1 MAASTSFD
9 VNALSIQ
16 QTKTPGQLPPSQ
28 SLIFGQ
34 QFTDH
39 MLTIKWH
46 AQTGWQAP
54 EIKPY
59 GDLSLS
65 PAATVLHY
73 APTLFEGMKAYKDQ
87 NGMARLFRPDMNMAR
102 MLRGVQRMGFPA
114 SPTSFSTTVASI
126 AHKLTLCLA
135 QLFEG
140 DDLIHLIKKL
150 VALDEHFIPTD
161 PGCSLYI
168 RPTLIGTRA
177 SLGVGPSDEVLLF
190 VIMSPVGK
198 YYPTG
203 AKPVSLLAS
212 SRDVR
217 AWPGGCG
224 TYKFG
229 ANYAPTVQVQ
239 QQAAAL
245 GYNQI
250 LWLFGPEHEITEVG
264 MMNCFVV
271 KRRPDGKTE
280 LITPPLDTGV
290 ILPGVTRD
298 SVLQLARAHVDPVH
312 PLTIA
317 GLPQN
322 VEVVERRIC
331 MGEVVEAVANNSLV
345 EIFGTGTAAVI
356 SSVER
361 IGFQGAD
368 VLVPCGESGIGE
380 FARAFLAEIEGRQY
394 GRIESDWS
402 VVVA

>member
-1 MAASTSFD
+1 MSMIAHASFD
-9 VNALSIQ
+9 VNALTIQ
-16 QTKTPGQLPPSQ
+16 QTTTPGQLPPSQ
-28 SLIFGQ
+28 SLVFGQ

-59 GDLSLS
+59 GDLAIS

-73 APTLFEGMKAYKDQ
+73 APTLFEGMKAYKDE

-102 MLRGVQRMGFPA
+102 MLRGASRMGFP
-114 SPTSFSTTVASI
+114 TFN
-126 AHKLTLCLA
+126 
-135 QLFEG
+135 G

-150 VALDEHFIPTD
+150 VALDEHFIPAD

-168 RPTLIGTRA
+168 RPTMIGTRA

-190 VIMSPVGK
+190 VIASPVGK

-224 TYKFG
+224 SYKFG
-229 ANYAPTVQVQ
+229 ANYAPSVQVQ

-280 LITPPLDTGV
+280 LITPPLDTGL

-298 SVLQLARAHVDPVH
+298 SVLQLARAHADPVH
-312 PLTIA
+312 PLKIA
-317 GLPQN
+317 GLPQDL
-322 VEVVERRIC
+322 EVVERRIC
-331 MGEVVEAVANNSLV
+331 MTEIVEAVANDSLV
-345 EIFGTGTAAVI
+345 ELFGTGTAAVI

-361 IGFQGAD
+361 IGFEGSD
-368 VLVPCGESGIGE
+368 VVVPCGQSGMGD
-380 FARAFLAEIEGRQY
+380 FASAFLAEIEARQY
-394 GRIESDWS
+394 GRVESDWS